1 MGKPNP
7 KVDAFLR
14 REKRWSDEMAELR
27 KIALSCEL
35 SEELKWGQPCYTLD
49 GKNIVLIHG
58 FKNYCAYLF
67 FKGVLLKDPQS
78 ILIIQTDNVQAARQI
93 RFTHIREIVKLRPTL
108 KTYIQ
113 EAIEV
118 EKTGLKV
125 AFRKTGEFAVPE
137 EFRSRLDGS
146 PALRKAFDALTP
158 GRQRAYLLYFGSAKQ
173 PKTRESRIA
182 KHIPRILDGKG
193 LDD

>member
-58 FKNYCAYLF
+58 FKKYCAYLF

>member
-27 KIALSCEL
+27 KIALSCKL

-58 FKNYCAYLF
+58 FKKYCAYLF

-93 RFTHIREIVKLRPTL
+93 RFTHIREIVKLKSTL

-146 PALRKAFDALTP
+146 RALRKAFDALTP
-158 GRQRAYLLYFGSAKQ
+158 GRQRAYLLHFGSAKQ
-173 PKTRESRIA
+173 PQTRDSRIA
-182 KHIPRILDGKG
+182 KQIPRILEGKG